1 MLPTRR
7 QVARASS
14 GLFRCA
20 AALGSFGLV
29 IVGLAGA
36 SALRAQTIA
45 ITDLGTT
52 FNPITTGH
60 GSLMQDPMNDQQT
73 GHKSADFVGS
83 STSVGFQMKLGA
95 FADGV
100 EMMMFRFTFQEY
112 RAQGFQANLRLG
124 IDADG
129 DGAVDLYF
137 GPSTSGNPQGIFF
150 QDPTGG
156 LNVSP
161 STTSLTKD
169 YGGINLV
176 TTGANAN
183 FSYVDTG
190 VAGAAG
196 ELTFALPFET
206 LASTLF
212 AQTGIVITPESFV
225 RFVAFTSTQ
234 SSSINRDIY
243 GLDGGLSSTVRFD
256 APGGG
261 FSDYLD
267 GSGNPVPELSS
278 FVYAAGL
285 LVAGI
290 GLHRRRRRPQRRPHG
305 HV

>member
-1 MLPTRR
+1 MLLRR
-7 QVARASS
+7 HQIDRVFA
-14 GLFRCA
+14 GLFRRA
-20 AALGSFGLV
+20 TAWSALGVV

-60 GSLMQDPMNDQQT
+60 GNPMQDPLNDQQT

-83 STSVGFQMKLGA
+83 DTTVGFQMKLGT
-95 FADGV
+95 FANGT
-100 EMMMFRFTFQEY
+100 EMMVFRFTFQEY

-124 IDADG
+124 LDADG

-137 GPSTSGNPQGIFF
+137 GPSASGGSNGIFF

-161 STTSLTKD
+161 STTSLTSN

-183 FSYVDTG
+183 YGYVDTG

-206 LASTLF
+206 LASTLL

-234 SSSINRDIY
+234 SNAINRDIY

-267 GSGNPVPELSS
+267 GSGSPVPELSS

-285 LVAGI
+285 LFAGV